1 MSVGSSQNMAQ
12 GDFPYP
18 SRRVPLIAARGVVAA
33 SQPLAAQAGL
43 SMLQRGGNAVD
54 AAIASAVALTVLEPI
69 ANGIGG
75 DAFALVW
82 DGNQLHGL
90 NGSGRAPLAHSLDLF
105 ASLGLR
111 EMPNRGWL
119 PVTVPGAP
127 AAWRELHG
135 RFGKLPF
142 EVLFEPAISYAE
154 EGFPVAPE
162 VAEVWSEVAQIYA
175 AGNPGADVRG
185 WADTFAPD
193 GRVPHAGSV
202 WSLPG
207 HARTLRELA
216 ETGVES
222 FYRGKL
228 AVRIAAFAEATGGYL
243 TRADLAAHTSTW
255 VKPIHTSYRGHEIW
269 EIPPNGQGIAA
280 LLALDILEGF
290 DLARYPRESAD
301 SYHLQIEAMKL
312 AFADAQRYV
321 SDPEH
326 SSIPVSGLLDKSYA
340 AGRRALIGERALLPS
355 AGAPLPGGTVYLCAA
370 DRDGMMVSF
379 IQSNFRGWLLGFG
392 SGIVVP
398 DTGIALHSR
407 GTGFS
412 LEAGHPNV
420 VAPGKRPLHTI
431 VPAFMTRQGKAV
443 GPFGIMGGNMQ
454 PQGHVQLVVNQVD
467 YRMNPQASLDAPRWQ
482 WQQGMQVALEVG
494 VPQHVMHGLDARGH
508 LVSSHHK
515 VYTFGKGQ
523 IIRRLDSGAYIA
535 GSEPRS
541 DGHAVGY

>member
-1 MSVGSSQNMAQ
+1 
-12 GDFPYP
+12 
-18 SRRVPLIAARGVVAA
+18 VPLIAARGVVAA

-119 PVTVPGAP
+119 PVTVPGA
-127 AAWRELHG
+127 LHG

-355 AGAPLPGGTVYLCAA
+355 AGAPLPGGDGLLVRRGSGRDDGLVHPVEFPRLAA
-370 DRDGMMVSF
+370 RVRLGHRGSRHRHRAPQPRDGF
-379 IQSNFRGWLLGFG
+379 FAG
-392 SGIVVP
+392 SG
-398 DTGIALHSR
+398 ASQR
-407 GTGFS
+407 GRARKTAAAHHRSSVHDPSGQ
-412 LEAGHPNV
+412 G
-420 VAPGKRPLHTI
+420 GRP
-431 VPAFMTRQGKAV
+431 VR
-443 GPFGIMGGNMQ
+443 
-454 PQGHVQLVVNQVD
+454 D
-467 YRMNPQASLDAPRWQ
+467 
-482 WQQGMQVALEVG
+482 
-494 VPQHVMHGLDARGH
+494 HGR
-508 LVSSHHK
+508 
-515 VYTFGKGQ
+515 
-523 IIRRLDSGAYIA
+523 
-535 GSEPRS
+535 
-541 DGHAVGY
+541 